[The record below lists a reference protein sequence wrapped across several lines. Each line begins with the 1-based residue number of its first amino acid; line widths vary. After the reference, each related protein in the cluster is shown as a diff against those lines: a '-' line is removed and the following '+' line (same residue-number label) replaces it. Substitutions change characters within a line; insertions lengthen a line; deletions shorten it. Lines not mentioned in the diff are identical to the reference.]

1 MQRRNGHLLNIC
13 PGPRGFLSP
22 WREEREKRWKK
33 TSVSWYVKCQ
43 LTSRD
48 WLTSNQW
55 QHTCQLPQ
63 PIPVCY
69 EVPRKIKKTV
79 TCYQRFFLTTSL
91 FLFFSRR
98 KKTSGPRV
106 QLLLF
111 ICNTCSWAEFCPV
124 SLASSSSS
132 SDLNQSPCNVTQD
145 SWNTSGMIMLR
156 SPLKP
161 NPTQHTAWTSC
172 EWPQK
177 YPALGFLLPWK
188 EKREKEAARE
198 NLWLWAMQISLS
210 CYDRCHENRFTSN
223 Q

>member
-1 MQRRNGHLLNIC
+1 MLPSRLLANNKFICKEEMDICWTFALIPEVFFRHEERR
-13 PGPRGFLSP
+13 
-22 WREEREKRWKK
+22 EREKQWKK

-48 WLTSNQW
+48 RLTSNQW

-69 EVPRKIKKTV
+69 KVPRKIKKTV

-124 SLASSSSS
+124 SLATVV
-132 SDLNQSPCNVTQD
+132 P
-145 SWNTSGMIMLR
+145 
-156 SPLKP
+156 
-161 NPTQHTAWTSC
+161 
-172 EWPQK
+172 
-177 YPALGFLLPWK
+177 PAVL
-188 EKREKEAARE
+188 
-198 NLWLWAMQISLS
+198 
-210 CYDRCHENRFTSN
+210 T
-223 Q
+223 